1 MKRLAVV
8 VVAAAL
14 FTTATAAERRSYSR
28 DVADDLRRIAAAAP
42 GTLGVRLVQV
52 ESGASAGI
60 NDEAWFPMMSVYKL
74 PIAVHVLRAAERGAL
89 DLAATVTLRDEDRRP
104 GFSPLARTIETT
116 GPQKATLRELLS
128 AIVRVSDNTASD
140 RLLREAGGPAAV
152 AATLRQLNA
161 DGIDVS
167 RYELQ
172 FAADY
177 YGASALGSMRPF
189 SLDRFAAAVEQ
200 VSASRRQKAAEA
212 YVTDRRDSTQ
222 PRAFAA
228 FMTRLAKGEL
238 LNAADTAWLLGEMTE
253 MHARDGRLRS
263 GLPPGTLAG
272 LRPGTSGETAGI
284 RAAYNDTALITL
296 PDGRRLVIA
305 AFLKRAAGTGAG
317 GDATVGGGGR
327 AAHPRGVGGQES
339 EPPSPPPPPAGRLR

>member
-1 MKRLAVV
+1 MKRLAVAL
-8 VVAAAL
+8 VAASL
-14 FTTATAAERRSYSR
+14 FTTAGAAERRSYSR
-28 DVADDLRRIAAAAP
+28 DVVDELRRIAAAAP

-74 PIAVHVLRAAERGAL
+74 PIAVHVLRAAERGTL

-104 GFSPLARTIETT
+104 GFSPLARTIETN

-228 FMTRLAKGEL
+228 FMARLAKGEL
-238 LNAADTAWLLGEMTE
+238 LTAADTAWLLGEMTE
-253 MHARDGRLRS
+253 MHARDSRLRS

-284 RAAYNDTALITL
+284 RAAYNDTALVTL

-305 AFLKRAAGTGAG
+305 AFLKRAAGTDAKR
-317 GDATVGGGGR
+317 DATLASVAR
-327 AAHPRGVGGQES
+327 AAYQWAIGERERDLASSLQPLAAR
-339 EPPSPPPPPAGRLR
+339 